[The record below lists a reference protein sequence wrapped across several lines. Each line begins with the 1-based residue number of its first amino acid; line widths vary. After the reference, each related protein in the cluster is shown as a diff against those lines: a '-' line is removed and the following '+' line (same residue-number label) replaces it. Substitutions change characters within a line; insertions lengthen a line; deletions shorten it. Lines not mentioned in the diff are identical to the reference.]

1 MAAANLTDSRIGA
14 LVPRKTARDIRD
26 VKLRGFG
33 VRVLPSG
40 CKRFFVHCQHKGRRV
55 WKIVGDFDAIDID
68 EARSRAGGMLAAIR
82 RGETALTPP
91 EETLFEAV
99 TGTVFRQY
107 ERRWKAETLYVNR
120 RYLRNQILPRFSGRP
135 IAEIDSRDIR
145 RWFASLH
152 ATPVLSRQEPASTG
166 F

>member
-1 MAAANLTDSRIGA
+1 MEDPRRFRCDRHRRGA
-14 LVPRKTARDIRD
+14 LARGRD
-26 VKLRGFG
+26 A
-33 VRVLPSG
+33 
-40 CKRFFVHCQHKGRRV
+40 GR
-55 WKIVGDFDAIDID
+55 DPP
-68 EARSRAGGMLAAIR
+68 
-82 RGETALTPP
+82 GETAPAPP

-120 RYLRNQILPRFSGRP
+120 RHLRNQTLPRFSGRP
-135 IAEIDSRDIR
+135 IAEIDSRDVR